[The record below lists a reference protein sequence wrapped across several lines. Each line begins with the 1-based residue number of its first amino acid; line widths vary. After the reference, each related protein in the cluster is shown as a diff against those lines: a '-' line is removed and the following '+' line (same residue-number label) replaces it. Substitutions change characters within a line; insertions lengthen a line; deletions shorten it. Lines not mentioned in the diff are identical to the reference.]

1 MISIEPV
8 AVRHRAFT
16 LVELLAVIAVIAILT
31 GLVLSA
37 VSAAKRRAKL
47 AHCGSN
53 VRQIGFR
60 VQEYLAD
67 NHAYPLYGT
76 PISAWR
82 APRGRRDPELMDTW
96 FNWIESGARPPD
108 LEREKL
114 NSVKTIFRCPAAS
127 RPSPDSLPQGAS
139 RGVGWTDYG
148 YDALGLGGWTRQPY
162 LGLGGHNTSGTNDW
176 RPRVLESEVLS
187 PAEMIALGD
196 GFVGWS
202 GVVSDSTSGWLG
214 RDMDFFLNPRVELPT
229 GVDRANARHQRRAN
243 IAFADGHVAAM
254 SFDALFKDTS
264 DAALSLWNRDHQ
276 PHRERLG
283 N

>member
-8 AVRHRAFT
+8 AARHRAFT

-47 AHCGSN
+47 AQCASN
-53 VRQIGFR
+53 VRQIGLR

-67 NHAYPLYGT
+67 NHAYPLFMPPPDIWALPPAVRRNDPEWSGAWWMWTVQKGT
-76 PISAWR
+76 IQ
-82 APRGRRDPELMDTW
+82 RGR
-96 FNWIESGARPPD
+96 G
-108 LEREKL
+108 
-114 NSVKTIFRCPAAS
+114 VGGIFRCPSAS
-127 RPSPDSLPQGAS
+127 PPPPESLPEDWGD
-139 RGVGWTDYG
+139 REHLEFIYYG
-148 YDALGLGGWTRQPY
+148 YNAVGLGSWDDEQPV
-162 LGLGGHNTSGTNDW
+162 GLAGHGIRVVRTGTGNRLRDW
-176 RPRVLESEVLS
+176 RPKVLESEVVS

-196 GFVGWS
+196 GFVGWN
-202 GVVSDSTSGWLG
+202 GVGCDNFYG
-214 RDMDFFLNPRVELPT
+214 RLSRDLTFFGQTYHAYPG

-243 IAFADGHVAAM
+243 IAFCDGHVAAT

-264 DAALSLWNRDHQ
+264 DHQ